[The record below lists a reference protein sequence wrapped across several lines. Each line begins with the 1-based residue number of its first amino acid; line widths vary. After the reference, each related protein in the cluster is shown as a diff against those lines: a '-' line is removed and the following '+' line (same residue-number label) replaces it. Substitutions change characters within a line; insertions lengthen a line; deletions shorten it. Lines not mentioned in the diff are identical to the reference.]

1 MGGFFMATINLR
13 DYYPF
18 YHDDAWIEIS
28 DELAR
33 EIKSWER
40 KENNYKRKCRY
51 HGHYSLDREDAL
63 EQKIAYQSYSP
74 DALYD
79 ACLQYHL
86 CHLVLPCLSDKQAKR
101 IYAHYFLG
109 LSKTEI
115 AQAEGVGKA
124 AVCESIDRGLQE
136 LRKMIREFF

>member
-1 MGGFFMATINLR
+1 MATINLR

-33 EIKSWER
+33 EMKTWER
-40 KENNYKRKCRY
+40 DENNYKRKCRY

-86 CHLVLPCLSDKQAKR
+86 CHLLLPCLSDKQAKR

>member
-1 MGGFFMATINLR
+1 MATINLR

-33 EIKSWER
+33 EMKAWER
-40 KENNYKRKCRY
+40 DENNYKRKCRY
-51 HGHYSLDREDAL
+51 HGNYSLDREDTL

-74 DALYD
+74 EALYD
-79 ACLQYHL
+79 AYLRYHL
-86 CHLVLPCLSDKQAKR
+86 FRSMLSRLSDKQAKR

-109 LSKTEI
+109 LSNTEI
-115 AQAEGVGKA
+115 AQTEGVGKA

-136 LRKMIREFF
+136 LRKIIREFF